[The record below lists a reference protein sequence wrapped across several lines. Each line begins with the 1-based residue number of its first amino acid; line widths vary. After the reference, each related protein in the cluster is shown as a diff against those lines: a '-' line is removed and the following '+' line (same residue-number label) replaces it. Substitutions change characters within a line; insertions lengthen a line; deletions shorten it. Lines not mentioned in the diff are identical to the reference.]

1 VANYEKAYEKVEDE
15 EALSYIKLIN
25 LNTKVRS
32 RVLECCQRVENV
44 LSNFAVRAAARV
56 STHVF

>member
-1 VANYEKAYEKVEDE
+1 MANYEKAYEKVEDE

-32 RVLECCQRVENV
+32 RGVLDSKIDVMSVAKILLCVQNV
-44 LSNFAVRAAARV
+44 
-56 STHVF
+56 